1 MTLETLVDLLIS
13 GSRLSAIYALMA
25 LGFTLV
31 YGVGKTF
38 NYAHGAFFTWGAYIA
53 WILIFG
59 APHLPHGIAFIIA
72 IPIMFFF
79 GLGFEKVV
87 IYPLRRRPDWRFTV
101 FIVTLGAALLLDS
114 AALVSF
120 GPRYKSLPVLV
131 EGVFN
136 VGGFV
141 ISRHDALL
149 LVIAVAIV
157 IILGLFLRKTR
168 LGTVMRAVSQD
179 TLGAQIVG
187 IPIDKVFGYTFGIS
201 AALAAVGGLLLVPRT
216 GLFPVVG
223 WQVLIKAIV
232 VVVFGGLGSI
242 KGTIVAAFILGMI
255 EVFVAYHIGAV
266 WGLPLFLVVLWI
278 VLAIR
283 PRGLFGSEAEV

>member
-31 YGVGKTF
+31 YGVGKIF

-59 APHLPHGIAFIIA
+59 AGHLPHGIAFIIA

-120 GPRYKSLPVLV
+120 GPRYKSLPLLV

-136 VGGFV
+136 VGGFI
-141 ISRHDALL
+141 ISRHDTLL

-216 GLFPVVG
+216 MLFPVVG
-223 WQVLIKAIV
+223 WEVLIKAIV